1 MKTGRKLNLLII
13 AGILILIFLVLNIK
27 LNTGVPAR
35 DSGTFLYI
43 GQQILD
49 GKVPYRDIWDHKPP
63 LIYFINSLS
72 LIIDGNTLYGLWT
85 VEFISLS
92 IASILCFFMIRKSFG
107 IVTAFL
113 TLILFLFS
121 FGKLFEGGNF
131 TEEYALLFQFL
142 CLYIFIKGANKNRLL
157 DYFLIGIFSALIFF
171 LRQNSVGITFAIVG
185 FLTIRGIRRNYH
197 ILFKKL
203 IYLLFGFFFVAAV
216 ILFYL
221 LSKNALNDFIDQVF
235 RYNLIYS
242 SVKIS
247 ERLNT
252 VLFGLKILPIQFLL
266 VFLSYFM
273 GLFYLFSEKRGKI
286 FKSDLI
292 GLAMI
297 LFPIELILVGLSRRH
312 FWHYYISWLPV
323 FTILWGYI
331 IFMTMQFVDRSI
343 INILHINKRY
353 LGALLIST
361 IFVLAYSEDFVYLIK
376 TNYEFRLITKK
387 LEPRLWRF
395 NNIDAH
401 AETINLINKYTAEYD
416 YVLIWGRE
424 SAINFVT
431 KRGSPTRYVYQYPL
445 FYLNYTTDKK
455 IGEFIDGV
463 RNKKPKLII
472 DASDS
477 TFDNEVDQG
486 RILPIDSNNRA
497 ELLARS
503 EEPDKYKGFNEFYE
517 YVDLNCERIGFTYD
531 NKWQVYKNKEGV
543 TQ

>member
-1 MKTGRKLNLLII
+1 MATMKTGGKLNLLII
-13 AGILILIFLVLNIK
+13 AGILILVFLVL
-27 LNTGVPAR
+27 V
-35 DSGTFLYI
+35 
-43 GQQILD
+43 
-49 GKVPYRDIWDHKPP
+49 W
-63 LIYFINSLS
+63 LIEFFSL
-72 LIIDGNTLYGLWT
+72 GL
-85 VEFISLS
+85 
-92 IASILCFFMIRKSFG
+92 ASIVCFFLIKGSFG
-107 IVTAFL
+107 IVPAVL
-113 TLILFLFS
+113 TSIIFVFS

-142 CLYIFIKGANKNRLL
+142 CLYIFVKGANKNKLL

-273 GLFYLFSEKRGKI
+273 GLFYLFSEKRGRI
-286 FKSDLI
+286 FKSRLI
-292 GLAMI
+292 VLGMI
-297 LFPIELILVGLSRRH
+297 LFPIELILGGLSRRN

-331 IFMTMQFVDRSI
+331 IFMTMQFVNRLI
-343 INILHINKRY
+343 ISILHINKRY
-353 LGALLIST
+353 FGALLIST
-361 IFVLAYSEDFVYLIK
+361 IFVSAYSEDIVYLIK
-376 TNYEFRLITKK
+376 KNYEFRLITKK

-401 AETINLINKYTAEYD
+401 AETINMINKYTAQYD
-416 YVLIWGRE
+416 YVLIWGSE
-424 SAINFVT
+424 SAINFIT
-431 KRGSPTRYVYQYPL
+431 KRDSPTRYVYQYPL
-445 FYLNYTTDKK
+445 FYLNYVTDEN
-455 IGEFIDGV
+455 IGEFIDDIK
-463 RNKKPKLII
+463 NKKPKLII

-486 RILPIDSNNRA
+486 RIFPINSNNRA

-517 YVDLNCERIGFTYD
+517 YVDLNYERIGFTYD
-531 NKWQVYKNKEGV
+531 NKWQVFKLKENIL
-543 TQ
+543 Q